1 MSHLNEEGNSNQTK
15 NSMRLTAISMLL
27 LLLLAACGGGGGDAA
42 MDSESDSGDSTPAE
56 EMTAMGTG
64 SVSGMVMFT
73 GEPSERTPVRM
84 NDDCTDERA
93 DVALSEDMIV
103 NDGALQNVFVYV
115 SAGLPEGY
123 EYATPTEPAVMD
135 QEGCM
140 YTPRVMGMQAGQTI
154 RIENSDPFQHN
165 VHPVPEE
172 NRGFNESTPGI
183 GDYLEKSFL
192 VPEVMI
198 SVKCDVHSWMQAYI
212 GVLDHPYFATTDAS
226 GAFSISG
233 LMDGNYTVTAW
244 HEQLGEQT
252 MDVMVVDG
260 GMVEASIT
268 YQ

>member
-1 MSHLNEEGNSNQTK
+1 
-15 NSMRLTAISMLL
+15 MRLTAISMLL
-27 LLLLAACGGGGGDAA
+27 VLLLAACGGGGDDTA
-42 MDSESDSGDSTPAE
+42 MDSESDSGDAMPTE
-56 EMTAMGTG
+56 EMTAMGSG
-64 SVSGMVMFT
+64 SVSGAVMFT
-73 GEPSERTPVRM
+73 GTPAERTPVRM
-84 NDDCTDERA
+84 NDDCTDER
-93 DVALSEDMIV
+93 VETALSEDMIV

-123 EYATPTEPAVMD
+123 SYATPAEPVVMD

-140 YTPRVMGMQAGQTI
+140 YAPRVMGMQTGQTI

-172 NRGFNESTPGI
+172 NRGFNESTPGV

-198 SVKCDVHSWMQAYI
+198 SVKCDVHAWMQAYI

-233 LMDGNYTVTAW
+233 LPDGNYTVTAW
-244 HEQLGEQT
+244 HEQLGEQM
-252 MDVMVVDG
+252 MDVTVADG
-260 GMVEASIT
+260 SMAEASIT